1 MKITSFGAAG
11 NVTGS
16 KHLLEINDHR
26 ILLDCGLFQ
35 GSREQADRKN
45 RESLFDP
52 STLDAVVLSHAH
64 IDHSGVLPLLVKQ
77 GYRGRIYATPA
88 THDLCSVML
97 LDSAFIQQ
105 RDAEWLQKKHRSFIA
120 PLYDENHVYATMK
133 RFVSYPYEERFEVAP
148 DIYVTFHDAGHV
160 LGSAMVEVQYRE
172 KNRDRRFIFSG
183 DIGRKNMPLLEDP
196 WQPDDADIV
205 MMESTYGDRDHDPIE
220 TNEAKL
226 AEVVLRTVNRGGK
239 VIIPSFALERAQEV
253 VFCLKRLEM
262 SGTIPEIPV
271 FVDSPLTVNI
281 TEIFRYHTE
290 NFDEEFRQVMQQGG
304 DPFLLKHIEYIRNM
318 DDSLRINS
326 FKGPCIIISASG
338 MCEVGRILHHLRNH
352 CENPKNTIVIVGF
365 QAQNTLGRRI
375 VERQPEIKIF
385 GVKRPLNAEV
395 KTLNGFSAHAG
406 RQELLEFGARF
417 RRRPKNILLVHGEN
431 TSLQALKSGL
441 EGQKARGVK
450 IMREAQPQRFD
461 L

>member
-16 KHLLEINDHR
+16 KHLLEINGYR

-35 GSREQADRKN
+35 GSREKADRKN
-45 RESLFDP
+45 REYLFDP

-64 IDHSGVLPLLVKQ
+64 IDHSGVLPLLIKQ
-77 GYRGRIYATPA
+77 GYQGDIFSTPA

-97 LDSAFIQQ
+97 LDSAFIQK

-120 PLYDENHVYATMK
+120 PLYNDTHVYKTMQH
-133 RFVSYPYEERFEVAP
+133 FVTHAYEKRFEVAP

-160 LGSAMVEVQYRE
+160 LGSAMIEVEFRE

-196 WQPDDADIV
+196 WEPDDADIV

-220 TNEAKL
+220 TNEEKL

-253 VFCLKRLEM
+253 VYALKRLEM
-262 SGTIPEIPV
+262 AGTIPEIPV

-281 TEIFRYHTE
+281 TEIFRYHTAC
-290 NFDEEFRQVMQQGG
+290 FDEEFRETMREGG
-304 DPFLLKHIEYIRNM
+304 DPFLLKRIEYIRNM

-326 FKGPCIIISASG
+326 IKEPCIIISASG
-338 MCEVGRILHHLRNH
+338 MCEVGRILHHLRNN

-385 GVKRPLNAEV
+385 GVKRPLRAEV

-406 RQELLEFGARF
+406 REELLAFAGRF
-417 RRRPKNILLVHGEN
+417 KRRPKNILLVHGEN
-431 TSLQALKSGL
+431 KALRALKSGL
-441 EGQKARGVK
+441 EEQDARGVT
-450 IMREAQPQRFD
+450 IMREAQPRRFD
-461 L
+461 W

>member
-16 KHLLEINDHR
+16 KHLLEISDHR

-64 IDHSGVLPLLVKQ
+64 IDHSGVLPLLIKQ
-77 GYRGRIYATPA
+77 GYTGHIYSTHATYN
-88 THDLCSVML
+88 LCNIML
-97 LDSAFIQQ
+97 LDSAFIQK

-133 RFVSYPYEERFEVAP
+133 RFVSYSYEERFEVAP

-183 DIGRKNMPLLEDP
+183 DIGRKNMPLLQDP
-196 WQPDDADIV
+196 WEPDDADVV

-290 NFDEEFRQVMQQGG
+290 NFDDEFRQVMQEGG

-385 GVKRPLNAEV
+385 GVK
-395 KTLNGFSAHAG
+395 
-406 RQELLEFGARF
+406 
-417 RRRPKNILLVHGEN
+417 
-431 TSLQALKSGL
+431 
-441 EGQKARGVK
+441 
-450 IMREAQPQRFD
+450 
-461 L
+461 